1 MPLSSP
7 SHHRRV
13 KNTEQCPFLLYLLGG
28 PSVPGAELDDDATRT
43 RVRERNLDGL
53 SQTSALELR
62 SDGSINK

>member
-1 MPLSSP
+1 M
-7 SHHRRV
+7 
-13 KNTEQCPFLLYLLGG
+13 
-28 PSVPGAELDDDATRT
+28 PGAELDDDATRT